1 MNEEAVRALKEAM
14 EPPSWWLNGAGLKP
28 REVLG
33 RLEELG
39 YTVTRTSQAG
49 AVRSSGTSGSPVKDA
64 DQQVEGN
71 RLADLMTDLETNVA
85 AVKESRHAEQ
95 PIRRERRESA

>member
-14 EPPSWWLNGAGLKP
+14 EPPSWWPNAGRLKP

-39 YTVTRTSQAG
+39 YTVARTSQTG
-49 AVRSSGTSGSPVKDA
+49 AAPVSGGSGSAGRDSG
-64 DQQVEGN
+64 QQVDGN
-71 RLADLMTDLETNVA
+71 RLADLMTDLEANVA

-95 PIRRERRESA
+95 PIRREQRESA

>member
-14 EPPSWWLNGAGLKP
+14 EPPAWWLNGARLKP

-39 YTVTRTSQAG
+39 YTVARTSQAG
-49 AVRSSGTSGSPVKDA
+49 AAGSSVTAGSPA
-64 DQQVEGN
+64 QHPGQQVEGN

-85 AVKESRHAEQ
+85 AVRESRPAEQ
-95 PIRRERRESA
+95 PIRREQRESA